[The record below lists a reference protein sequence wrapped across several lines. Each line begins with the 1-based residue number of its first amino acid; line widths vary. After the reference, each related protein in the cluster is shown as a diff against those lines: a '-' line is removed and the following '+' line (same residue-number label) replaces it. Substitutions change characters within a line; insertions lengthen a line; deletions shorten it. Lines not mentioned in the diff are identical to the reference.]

1 MHSQY
6 LSGWTKDDTLVY
18 MTIDL
23 LIIVGI
29 TLLLYGIL
37 YARGSALVLAS
48 VLSATFSLYT
58 AQYLFTSGILNVSP
72 LVQKIMIAVLLL
84 VGISSFSSVLRSR
97 RLGYSIGKR
106 VLGFVACALSA
117 LYIVGMYLQLLPNT
131 LYDFSPDTAVL
142 YATKIGFTGALFLI
156 PFILP
161 ILLRKV
167 D

>member
-1 MHSQY
+1 
-6 LSGWTKDDTLVY
+6 

-23 LIIVGI
+23 LIILGM
-29 TLLLYGIL
+29 TLLFYGIL
-37 YARGSALVLAS
+37 YTRGSALVLAS

-58 AQYLFTSGILNVSP
+58 AQYLFTSGILTVSP
-72 LVQKIMIAVLLL
+72 LIQKILIAILLL
-84 VGISSFSSVLRSR
+84 IGISSFSSVLRSR
-97 RLGYSIGKR
+97 RLGYGTGKKI
-106 VLGFVACALSA
+106 LGLLACALSA

-131 LYDFSPDTAVL
+131 LYEFSPDTAVL

-161 ILLRKV
+161 MLLRKV